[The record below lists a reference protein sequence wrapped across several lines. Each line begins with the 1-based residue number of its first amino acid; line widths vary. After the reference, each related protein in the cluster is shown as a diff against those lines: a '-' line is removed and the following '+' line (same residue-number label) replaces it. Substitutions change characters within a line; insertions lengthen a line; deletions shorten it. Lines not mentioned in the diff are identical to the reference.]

1 MGNYKVAMNTVIT
14 FFVAICI
21 FGFSMNVA
29 ADSKAEGAT
38 TANPSVISQES
49 GQHVVEFIRDRD
61 YACTQCH
68 KDEKDTLKG
77 AHGDVIHAQ
86 TNRDLTC
93 TDCHSKVGKDHRD
106 GAPQVTKFAAAQ
118 TVAGTEKPAADPVW
132 IAKQNE
138 TCVNCHEPKDL
149 REVNWT
155 HDVHALDLSCASCHT
170 IHPEKDP
177 MKGIERKSKIK
188 MCVDCHSDQKKEK

>member
-1 MGNYKVAMNTVIT
+1 MGNCKVAINTMLT

-29 ADSKAEGAT
+29 ADSDTQEAT
-38 TANPSVISQES
+38 VADPVVINQGS
-49 GQHVVEFIRDRD
+49 GQHVVKFIRDRD

-68 KDEKDTLKG
+68 KDEKDVLRG
-77 AHGDVIHAQ
+77 AHADAVHAQ
-86 TNRDLTC
+86 TNRDVTC
-93 TDCHSKVGKDHRD
+93 VDCHSKVGKNHRD
-106 GAPQVTKFAAAQ
+106 GAVEVTKFALAQ
-118 TVAGTEKPAADPVW
+118 SVAGSEKPAADPAW
-132 IAKQNE
+132 IKQQNN

-149 REVNWT
+149 SEANWT

-170 IHPEKDP
+170 MHPSADP

-188 MCVDCHSDQKKEK
+188 MCVDCHSDLKKEK